1 MYDGPV
7 AALVVAP
14 LQGPEGWGVD
24 GVRLPTHCTHLPAQF
39 ATVVSLVAG
48 DTATDTHLR
57 QVQRVVGAEIFCKHF
72 EHQRPWKVLRLKQL
86 SEDNLYLSS
95 TLLVA
100 DRPCLSHTYT

>member
-1 MYDGPV
+1 M
-7 AALVVAP
+7 
-14 LQGPEGWGVD
+14 
-24 GVRLPTHCTHLPAQF
+24 
-39 ATVVSLVAG
+39 AG

-95 TLLVA
+95 RVLLSTLDPHVFLWSQKPV
-100 DRPCLSHTYT
+100 RLL